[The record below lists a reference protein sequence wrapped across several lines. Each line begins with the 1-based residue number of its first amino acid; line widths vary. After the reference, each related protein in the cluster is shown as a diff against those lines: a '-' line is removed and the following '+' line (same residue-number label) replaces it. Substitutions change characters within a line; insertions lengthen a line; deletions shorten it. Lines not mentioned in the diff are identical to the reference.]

1 MPKLQ
6 PAVMQLNFTTT
17 AQDNYV
23 SLSQAASIVNRRF
36 YREGLQWA
44 VSGLTATFANLG
56 TANSEFK
63 VETLPTTW
71 VCSNAWEK
79 SFRFW
84 LKQQNETIAES
95 GSESAV
101 AKFRDFKVFMDT
113 AHADLYAASGSGTPN
128 LNLTNLRPLD
138 GGGTAFLY
146 GEWEPSQIVLPNK
159 LADSF
164 GSLVEPVER
173 LLHMVGTNNHSI
185 SKGMIDGYQSSRA
198 YPQSPDPV
206 SPDIDNIDNWMN
218 FMFDDGK
225 ANPEILENATE
236 TNDELPYSQTEYPG
250 SEGNGANLQLVHNRY
265 LTGAVSNSGAVTNTI
280 NLGGFMAP
288 CGLIKIVNT
297 SGQPADITIHLVP
310 GSHRGYLASPM
321 QDM

>member
-1 MPKLQ
+1 MAKLQ
-6 PAVMQLNFTTT
+6 PAAMQINFQTTD
-17 AQDNYV
+17 QNNYI

-44 VSGLTATFANLG
+44 VGGITATFQNLG
-56 TANSEFK
+56 SDNSIFM

-79 SFRFW
+79 AFRFW

-95 GSESAV
+95 GSQSAV

-113 AHADLYAASGSGTPN
+113 DHADLYAASGGGTPN

-138 GGGTAFLY
+138 GGGTAFEY
-146 GEWEPSQIVLPNK
+146 GEWEPSQVVIPN
-159 LADSF
+159 ADTDAS
-164 GSLVEPVER
+164 GSEVEPVER
-173 LLHMVGTNNHSI
+173 FLHMVGTNNHSI
-185 SKGMIDGYQSSRA
+185 SKGIIDGYAMSRS

-206 SPDIDNIDNWMN
+206 EPNIQSFENWMN
-218 FMFDDGK
+218 RMFNDGN
-225 ANPEILENATE
+225 ANPEILQNATD
-236 TNDELPYSQTEYPG
+236 TNDDLPYAQVEYPG
-250 SEGNGANLQLVHNRY
+250 GESNGANLHLVHKRY
-265 LTGAVSNSGAVTNTI
+265 ITGSQTASVTNTL

-297 SGQPADITIHLVP
+297 TGNAADICVHLVP
-310 GSHRGYLASPM
+310 GKHRGYLASPM

>member
-6 PAVMQLNFTTT
+6 PAAMQINFQTT
-17 AQDNYV
+17 AQNNYI

-44 VSGLTATFANLG
+44 VGGMTVTFSNLG
-56 TANSEFK
+56 SANSILS
-63 VETLPTTW
+63 VETIPTTW
-71 VCSNAWEK
+71 VASNAWEK
-79 SFRFW
+79 AFRFW

-113 AHADLYAASGSGTPN
+113 DHADLYAGSGGGTPN

-138 GGGTAFLY
+138 GGGVQFAY
-146 GEWEPSQIVLPNK
+146 GEWEPSQVVLPNQV
-159 LADSF
+159 ADGT
-164 GSLVEPVER
+164 GSLVDPAER

-185 SKGMIDGYQSSRA
+185 SKGIIDGYQNSRA

-206 SPDIDNIDNWMN
+206 EPNIQDIDNWLNR
-218 FMFDDGK
+218 MFDDGN
-225 ANPEILENATE
+225 ANPEILQNATD
-236 TNDELPYSQTEYPG
+236 TNDDLPYSQIEYPG
-250 SEGNGANLQLVHNRY
+250 SEGNGANLHLVHKRY
-265 LTGAVSNSGAVTNTI
+265 LTGAVTNSGAVTNTVQ
-280 NLGGFMAP
+280 LGGFMAP
-288 CGLIKIVNT
+288 CGLIKVINT
-297 SGQPADITIHLVP
+297 SGQAADITIHLVP
-310 GSHRGYLASPM
+310 GRHRGYLAAPM